1 MENQFTE
8 DTFKQSN
15 NDKSRR
21 ELNGDTEF
29 YSTHHWSRQRKDV
42 DFGRPMTFTPEDL
55 YTLAV
60 DYIEDDHADGKG
72 NPENNL
78 TERDKET
85 IAFIVNIVEKEG
97 IIEKKGSMQ
106 LPSPLSTEIKQALES
121 RGYEVTNT
129 KVNLK

>member
-1 MENQFTE
+1 MTRADENLMVIQNFILHITGVS
-8 DTFKQSN
+8 D
-15 NDKSRR
+15 
-21 ELNGDTEF
+21 G
-29 YSTHHWSRQRKDV
+29 DV
-42 DFGRPMTFTPEDL
+42 DFQTPMTFTPEAL

-78 TERDKET
+78 REGSMKLIEY
-85 IAFIVNIVEKEG
+85 IVNIVEKEG
-97 IIEKKGSMQ
+97 SMK
-106 LPSPLSTEIKQALES
+106 LRSPLSTEIKYALES

>member
-1 MENQFTE
+1 MMTRADENLMVIQNFILHITGVS
-8 DTFKQSN
+8 D
-15 NDKSRR
+15 
-21 ELNGDTEF
+21 G
-29 YSTHHWSRQRKDV
+29 DV
-42 DFGRPMTFTPEDL
+42 DAHVPMTFTPEAL
-55 YTLAV
+55 YALAV

-97 IIEKKGSMQ
+97 SMQ
-106 LPSPLSTEIKQALES
+106 LPSPLPTEIKYALER

>member
-1 MENQFTE
+1 MTRADENLMVIQNFILHITGVDNVE
-8 DTFKQSN
+8 
-15 NDKSRR
+15 
-21 ELNGDTEF
+21 
-29 YSTHHWSRQRKDV
+29 DV
-42 DFGRPMTFTPEDL
+42 DFGRPMTFTPEAL

-78 TERDKET
+78 TKYDKEN
-85 IAFIVNIVEKEG
+85 IAFIVNVVEKEG
-97 IIEKKGSMQ
+97 YIEQ
-106 LPSPLSTEIKQALES
+106 LFPLPTEIKQALES

>member
-1 MENQFTE
+1 MTRADENLMVIQNFILHITGVS
-8 DTFKQSN
+8 D
-15 NDKSRR
+15 
-21 ELNGDTEF
+21 G
-29 YSTHHWSRQRKDV
+29 DV
-42 DFGRPMTFTPEDL
+42 DARVPMTFTPEAL

-97 IIEKKGSMQ
+97 SMQ

-121 RGYEVTNT
+121 RGYEVTDT

>member
-1 MENQFTE
+1 MMTRADENLMVIENFILHITHVA
-8 DTFKQSN
+8 DAQSVN
-15 NDKSRR
+15 FH
-21 ELNGDTEF
+21 T
-29 YSTHHWSRQRKDV
+29 
-42 DFGRPMTFTPEDL
+42 PMTFTPEAL
-55 YTLAV
+55 YALAFE
-60 DYIEDDHADGKG
+60 YIEDDHADGKG

>member
-1 MENQFTE
+1 MTRADENLMVIQNFILHITGVS
-8 DTFKQSN
+8 D
-15 NDKSRR
+15 
-21 ELNGDTEF
+21 G
-29 YSTHHWSRQRKDV
+29 DV
-42 DFGRPMTFTPEDL
+42 DARVPMIFTPEDL

-60 DYIEDDHADGKG
+60 EYIEYDHADGKG

-97 IIEKKGSMQ
+97 IIEKEGSMQ

>member
-1 MENQFTE
+1 MMTRADENLMVIQNFILHITGVDNVE
-8 DTFKQSN
+8 
-15 NDKSRR
+15 
-21 ELNGDTEF
+21 
-29 YSTHHWSRQRKDV
+29 DV
-42 DFGRPMTFTPEDL
+42 DFGRPMTFTPEAL

-85 IAFIVNIVEKEG
+85 IAYIVNIVEKEG
-97 IIEKKGSMQ
+97 SMQ
-106 LPSPLSTEIKQALES
+106 LVSPLSTEIKQALES

>member
-1 MENQFTE
+1 MTRADENLMVIQNFILHITGV
-8 DTFKQSN
+8 S
-15 NDKSRR
+15 
-21 ELNGDTEF
+21 NGDLHGFVPFTI
-29 YSTHHWSRQRKDV
+29 
-42 DFGRPMTFTPEDL
+42 TPEDL

-78 TERDKET
+78 TERDKEI

-106 LPSPLSTEIKQALES
+106 LPSPLSTEIKYALES

>member
-1 MENQFTE
+1 MMTRADENLMVIQNFILHITGVS
-8 DTFKQSN
+8 D
-15 NDKSRR
+15 
-21 ELNGDTEF
+21 G
-29 YSTHHWSRQRKDV
+29 DV
-42 DFGRPMTFTPEDL
+42 DARVPMTFTPEAL

-97 IIEKKGSMQ
+97 SMQ

-121 RGYEVTNT
+121 RGYEVTDT

>member
-1 MENQFTE
+1 MTRADENLMVIQNFILHITGVDNAE
-8 DTFKQSN
+8 
-15 NDKSRR
+15 
-21 ELNGDTEF
+21 
-29 YSTHHWSRQRKDV
+29 DV
-42 DFGRPMTFTPEDL
+42 DFGRPMTFTPEAL

-106 LPSPLSTEIKQALES
+106 LPSPLSTEIKQALER

>member
-1 MENQFTE
+1 MDKPKQKATMTRADENLMVIQNFILHITGVDNAE
-8 DTFKQSN
+8 
-15 NDKSRR
+15 
-21 ELNGDTEF
+21 
-29 YSTHHWSRQRKDV
+29 DV

>member
-1 MENQFTE
+1 MTRADENLMVIQNFILHITGVDNVE
-8 DTFKQSN
+8 
-15 NDKSRR
+15 
-21 ELNGDTEF
+21 
-29 YSTHHWSRQRKDV
+29 DV

-97 IIEKKGSMQ
+97 SMQ
-106 LPSPLSTEIKQALES
+106 LPSPLSTEIKYALEG